1 MVGWVVEWWGVGVVY
16 LLYGLMYSE
25 ISTIFI
31 SHLQN
36 SYSVEDDILFGHLF
50 IRKNP
55 IPKMNLFHMNTF
67 FLSGEEIHRILTF
80 QHKST
85 EKRMIFQQRSY

>member
-55 IPKMNLFHMNTF
+55 YLK
-67 FLSGEEIHRILTF
+67 
-80 QHKST
+80 
-85 EKRMIFQQRSY
+85 